1 MLRVPITS
9 SPLMAAAL
17 VLMHGLA
24 AACLLGYAPAWG
36 WAFVGLAAL
45 TASLAF
51 HLRRD
56 ALLLAS
62 NSVVELVL
70 HEDGSCELLT
80 HGGAELRGRIRDSS
94 FVSPPLVAI
103 TARLDSGRFRHVI
116 LLPDSAPA
124 KDRRRLRVWLRHA
137 MRTKQTGSAGL

>member
-9 SPLMAAAL
+9 SPLMATVL

-24 AACLLGYAPAWG
+24 AACMLRYAPAGG
-36 WAFVGLAAL
+36 WAFAGIAAL
-45 TASLAF
+45 MASLAF

-70 HEDGSCELLT
+70 HEDGGCEMLT
-80 HGGAELRGRIRDSS
+80 LGGAELRGRVRDSS
-94 FVSPPLVAI
+94 FVSPPLIAI
-103 TARLDSGRFRHVI
+103 NVWLDSGRFRHAI

-137 MRTKQTGSAGL
+137 MRLKQTGSAGL